1 MRNLFLIFSTL
12 LVMQNTSAQEQVLK
26 LSSKRL
32 DNKSVEISYE
42 KNKPGNYTIAVKFSN
57 LTNTT
62 QTSESV
68 SSINSSSGTLLTL
81 RPIDKNQGINYNFT
95 YRYIPGK
102 LKPKVKEDFCYILPY
117 RSGEEVRV
125 VEMGYANE
133 KYFGAEK
140 QSDWKSYSMITH
152 QQDTVTATRK
162 GEVVDIVDK
171 FEDASSDN
179 IAFTSSKNY
188 LIVEHEDGTLLRY
201 SGFKRG
207 SIPVKLGEAV
217 LPGSV
222 LGINSH
228 NQNNYYSIS
237 LLLYYLSSANFES
250 LQGQTLA
257 NPKSL
262 YKILTPTFTF
272 DGTTCVVLENQ
283 KEYSAFNSEE
293 IITREMSKKEIKKYE
308 ASKGNK

>member
-1 MRNLFLIFSTL
+1 MRNLFLIFSAL
-12 LVMQNTSAQEQVLK
+12 LVIQNTSAQEQVLK
-26 LSSKRL
+26 LDSKRL

-42 KNKPGNYTIAVKFSN
+42 KSKPGNYTIAIKFSN

-62 QTSESV
+62 QASESV
-68 SSINSSSGTLLTL
+68 SSINSSKGILLAL
-81 RPIDKNQGINYNFT
+81 RPTDKEQGINYNFT

-117 RSGEEVRV
+117 KPGEAVRV

-140 QSDWKSYSMITH
+140 QSDWKSYSMITN
-152 QQDTVTATRK
+152 QQDTVTAIRK

-171 FEDASSDN
+171 FEDAGSEK
-179 IAFTSSKNY
+179 IEFTTSKNY

-207 SIPVKLGEAV
+207 SIPVKLGDFV
-217 LPGSV
+217 FPGSA
-222 LGINSH
+222 LGINTPT
-228 NQNNYYSIS
+228 QNSNYSIS
-237 LLLYYLSSANFES
+237 LLLYYLNSVNFES

-262 YKILTPTFTF
+262 YRILTPRFTF
-272 DGTTCVVLENQ
+272 DGTICAVLENK
-283 KEYSAFNSEE
+283 KEYTAFNSDE
-293 IITREMSKKEIKKYE
+293 IITREMSKKELKKHQG
-308 ASKGNK
+308 SK